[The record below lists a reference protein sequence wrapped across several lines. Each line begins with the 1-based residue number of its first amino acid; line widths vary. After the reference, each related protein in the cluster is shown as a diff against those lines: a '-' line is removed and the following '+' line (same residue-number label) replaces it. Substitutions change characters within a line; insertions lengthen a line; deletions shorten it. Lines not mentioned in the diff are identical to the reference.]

1 MMPSKDWEVINDDW
15 AEHDFCAGAQQG
27 DWYPEIITSRYGF
40 PSNLADFIRKAQLA
54 NYECFRAMYEGRF
67 AKLFQPA
74 TGVITWMSHPAQPSF
89 VWQLYSHDLEPN
101 ASLYGTRKACEPL
114 HIQLNQSNWHLMVI
128 NNTAATLTGAKA
140 KAAVYNLDGTLQTR
154 RTDHPC
160 GWAQRRDRPRRACL
174 SFRPIP
180 RSLHQT

>member
-1 MMPSKDWEVINDDW
+1 
-15 AEHDFCAGAQQG
+15 
-27 DWYPEIITSRYGF
+27 
-40 PSNLADFIRKAQLA
+40 
-54 NYECFRAMYEGRF
+54 MYKGRF

-101 ASLYGTRKACEPL
+101 ASLYGTRKACEPV

-140 KAAVYNLDGTLQTR
+140 QAAIYNLDGALQAK
-154 RTDHPC
+154 RTDPLWL
-160 GWAQRRDRPRRACL
+160 GPAPRPTSARLPFLPAYPPFTSSNL
-174 SFRPIP
+174 SA
-180 RSLHQT
+180 